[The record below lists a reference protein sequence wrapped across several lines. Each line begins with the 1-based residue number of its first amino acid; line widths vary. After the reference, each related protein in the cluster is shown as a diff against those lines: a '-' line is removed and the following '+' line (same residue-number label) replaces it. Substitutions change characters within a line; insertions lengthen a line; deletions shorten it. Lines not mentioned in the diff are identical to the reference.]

1 MGYSQ
6 ERATY
11 VDYNSHWLQ
20 TTRCFVNFRKTKLA
34 CEENLRKMGK
44 PKKRQKVEIVFDEQK
59 RKDFLTGFRKR
70 KNERRKKAK
79 EQVENMIKEER
90 KRIKSELKAGMK
102 TMKKSYE
109 PLKELTEADKKE
121 YEDDEVEVKIIEL
134 SANDFAAKGNMIG
147 ANTGEES
154 EEDPQDNQSE
164 EESEIDE
171 NTVPGMDLTQK
182 KPKKRSKQS
191 EGGGPGK
198 KTPKVEEFKSKK
210 DIDKV
215 MKKKTLRN
223 LKKTSA
229 FKQKE
234 KFEQVA
240 NRKKSR
246 RDKNNAIKSLPKH
259 KQKEKKRFNNDFNRK
274 IKKGR
279 GKLKRK

>member
-1 MGYSQ
+1 
-6 ERATY
+6 
-11 VDYNSHWLQ
+11 
-20 TTRCFVNFRKTKLA
+20 
-34 CEENLRKMGK
+34 MGK
-44 PKKRQKVEIVFDEQK
+44 PKKKQKVEIVFDEQK

-79 EQVENMIKEER
+79 EQVETMIKEEK

-102 TMKKSYE
+102 NMKKSYQ
-109 PLKELTEADKKE
+109 PLQELTEADKKEE
-121 YEDDEVEVKIIEL
+121 YEDDEVEVKIVEL
-134 SANDFAAKGNMIG
+134 SANDFASKGAMIG
-147 ANTGEES
+147 ANTGE
-154 EEDPQDNQSE
+154 QSE
-164 EESEIDE
+164 EEPEDEPSEAESEIDE
-171 NTVPGMDLTQK
+171 NTIPGMDLE
-182 KPKKRSKQS
+182 KPKKRKRPSKAQE
-191 EGGGPGK
+191 EGGNPGK
-198 KTPKVEEFKSKK
+198 KAKVEEFKSKK

-246 RDKNNAIKSLPKH
+246 RDKNNTIKSLPKH
-259 KQKEKKRFNNDFNRK
+259 KQKEKKRFNNDLNRK